1 MQEASANRVLISN
14 SQEEIFN
21 QEIKERVPEYI
32 VVLHAPSYSKK
43 PFFCST
49 FEKQQHLLSDVQC
62 CLGFFLTVLLTLAFV
77 LFRRNSKHFTN

>member
-21 QEIKERVPEYI
+21 QEIKEHVPEYI

-43 PFFCST
+43 AIFL
-49 FEKQQHLLSDVQC
+49 QHVLKAATLTEWRTVLS
-62 CLGFFLTVLLTLAFV
+62 GFFFV
-77 LFRRNSKHFTN
+77 F